1 MKLARTLVI
10 LTVALITLPLSA
22 ADEMKK
28 LDFLVGEWKGEAW
41 FQMGPNAKREYA
53 IQTERVTPKAGG
65 MALLVEGL
73 GRAKKEDGTAGDV
86 VHDAVALLRWD
97 DGAKKYRF
105 STAVAGRG
113 TGEPTVEVTGP
124 NHLVW
129 TLELPHGKTR
139 YTISLTEKGE
149 WFEIGEFSRDG
160 EKWSKFFEMTLQKV
174 K

>member
-1 MKLARTLVI
+1 MKKLQLI
-10 LTVALITLPLSA
+10 LILDFHAVPAFP

-41 FQMGPNAKREYA
+41 YQLGPKREYA
-53 IQTERVTPKAGG
+53 LQHETITPKAGG
-65 MALLVEGL
+65 TALLIEGN
-73 GRAKKEDGTAGDV
+73 GRRKMEDGSAGEV
-86 VHDAVALLRWD
+86 VHDALAMLRWD
-97 DGAKKYRF
+97 EQAKQYRF

-113 TGEPTVEVTGP
+113 TAEPTFEMTGP
-124 NHLVW
+124 NKAVW
-129 TLELPHGKTR
+129 TMAVPQGKMR